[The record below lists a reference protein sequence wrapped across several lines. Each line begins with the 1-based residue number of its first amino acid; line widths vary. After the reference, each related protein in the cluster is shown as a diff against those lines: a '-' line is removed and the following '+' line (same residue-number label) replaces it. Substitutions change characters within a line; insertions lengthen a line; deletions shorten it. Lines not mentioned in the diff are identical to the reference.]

1 MRACGNR
8 DSEVVKMKTQAAVLW
23 DYGRD
28 WELDELT
35 LDDPREGEV
44 LVRLAASG
52 LCHSDEHLRIGDLP
66 MESLPA
72 IGGHEGAGVVEAVG
86 PSVTSVAEGDHV
98 VLSFVP
104 ACGRCKWCA
113 IGRENLCDMGAGI
126 NIGLQADGTAR
137 HHVRGQDAR
146 LMCMLGTFS
155 THTVVSENSVVRI
168 DDDIPLDKAALVGC
182 GVTTGFGTAVY
193 GAEVGAGDTVVVL
206 GIGGVGANAVQGAR
220 LAGATRIIAID
231 PSPFNREQ
239 AGKFG
244 ATHMF
249 ASTQEALEP
258 IRDLTRGEMAQAALV
273 TVDVTTGKVIADAI
287 SLVGKGG
294 KVALTALA
302 PMTANEVEMPIFE
315 VIAWEKRIIGCLF
328 GHASPRSDIPK
339 LLSMYRDGSL
349 MLDELVTRTYALE
362 QVNDGY
368 EDMRTHRNIRG
379 LILYE

>member
-1 MRACGNR
+1 MQ
-8 DSEVVKMKTQAAVLW
+8 TQAAVLW

-28 WELDELT
+28 WEIEELT
-35 LDDPREGEV
+35 LDNPREGEV
-44 LVRLAASG
+44 LVRLTASG
-52 LCHSDEHLRIGDLP
+52 LCHSDEHVRVGDLP
-66 MESLPA
+66 MDALPA
-72 IGGHEGAGVVEAVG
+72 IGGHEGAGIVERVG
-86 PSVTSVAEGDHV
+86 PEVRSVAEGDHV

-104 ACGRCKWCA
+104 ACGRCHWCA
-113 IGRENLCDMGAGI
+113 IGRENLCDQGAGLQ
-126 NIGLQADGTAR
+126 IGLQQDGTSR

-155 THTVVSENSVVRI
+155 THTVVNEDSVVKI
-168 DDDIPLDKAALVGC
+168 DEDIPLDKAALVGC

-231 PSPFNREQ
+231 PAEFNREQ
-239 AGKFG
+239 ARKFG
-244 ATHMF
+244 ATETF
-249 ASTQEALEP
+249 ASAEEALEP
-258 IRDLTRGEMAQAALV
+258 LTEMTRGALANAALV
-273 TVDVTTGKVIADAI
+273 TVDVTTANVVAQAI

-294 KVALTALA
+294 KVVLTALA
-302 PMTANEVEMPIFE
+302 PVTANQAEVPLFE

-339 LLSMYRDGSL
+339 LLGLYRDGAL
-349 MLDELVTRTYALE
+349 LLDELVTRSYTLE

-368 EDMRTHRNIRG
+368 EDMRSHRNIRG
-379 LILYE
+379 LIRYE

>member
-1 MRACGNR
+1 MQ
-8 DSEVVKMKTQAAVLW
+8 TQAAVLW
-23 DYGRD
+23 EYGGD
-28 WELDELT
+28 WEIDELT

-66 MESLPA
+66 MEALPT

-86 PSVTSVAEGDHV
+86 SGVRGVAEGDHV

-104 ACGRCKWCA
+104 ACGRCHWCA
-113 IGRENLCDMGAGI
+113 IGRENLCDKGI
-126 NIGLQADGTAR
+126 GIQVGLQQDGTSR

-155 THTVVSENSVVRI
+155 SHTVVHEDSVVKI
-168 DDDIPLDKAALVGC
+168 DQDIPLDKAALVGC

-193 GAEVGAGDTVVVL
+193 GAEVQPGDTVVVL

-220 LAGATRIIAID
+220 IAGATRIIAID

-249 ASTQEALEP
+249 ASAEEALEP
-258 IRDLTRGEMAQAALV
+258 IADMTAGTMAASALV
-273 TVDVTTGKVIADAI
+273 TVDVTTGKVLADAI

-294 KVALTALA
+294 KVAVTALA
-302 PMTANEVEMPIFE
+302 PMEPIKMDMPIFE

-328 GHASPRSDIPK
+328 GHANPRSDIPK
-339 LLSMYRDGSL
+339 LLSMYRDGKV
-349 MLDELVTRTYALE
+349 MLDELVTRTYTLE